1 MATTLLP
8 FGGVAYP
15 CEPVPRYR
23 LAMPTDSRPQP
34 RDDAYDAVV
43 VGSGLG
49 GVSTAALLAKH
60 GYKTLVLE
68 QGEGAGGLAHAF
80 KRGEY
85 TFDSA
90 IRVLAEGEMIEGLLA
105 YLDVADECELIHID
119 HLYRAQFPDGESIF
133 APVGLEEFMEAHIRL
148 FPAEEE
154 GIRSFFGL
162 RRQMFLET
170 ARMPMQVDARQL
182 GSAMEMAPTLF
193 KYRTATLKD
202 VLDEHLHDPKL
213 KAMASALW
221 PYMGTEPTR
230 LSFFAYSQFIGVLVD
245 GPYYCQGTFQSLV
258 DAFVTALQRN
268 GGELVV
274 KTPVTRIV
282 VEDGRVT
289 GVEIEGGRRIS
300 APIVVSNA
308 DARHTFE
315 DLIGID
321 KIPTPFAKRLQRLKP
336 SASACVLYGATTH
349 DLLQYEPAHE
359 TFIYKHWDHDDTWRD
374 VLAGRPA
381 GMSMSIMTML
391 DPTLAPKSEH
401 IIIITAVAPYEIGRP
416 WDEYRDEYMDSLLAE
431 FETTIPNLREHL
443 SFWIGGTPLDIERF
457 TRNHNGATYGW
468 ELIPPQIGSKRLGH
482 AGPIGGLY
490 LAGHWTEEGPASFR
504 VILSGIN
511 TATKILA
518 DSGSAETIPSFK
530 PSDIPGL
537 AL

>member
-1 MATTLLP
+1 MA
-8 FGGVAYP
+8 
-15 CEPVPRYR
+15 
-23 LAMPTDSRPQP
+23 DP

-49 GVSTAALLAKH
+49 GVSAAALLAKH

-80 KRGEY
+80 ERDGY
-85 TFDSA
+85 RFDSA
-90 IRVLAEGEMIEGLLA
+90 IRVLAEGEMVEGLLE
-105 YLDVADECELIHID
+105 YLGILDECKLLQID

-133 APVGLEEFMEAHIRL
+133 APVGLDELMEAHIRL
-148 FPAEEE
+148 FPQEEE
-154 GIRSFFGL
+154 GIRTFFGL

-170 ARMPMQVDARQL
+170 AQMPMQVDMRQL
-182 GSAMEMAPTLF
+182 GSAMEAAPTLF
-193 KYRTATLKD
+193 KYRTATLQS

-213 KAMASALW
+213 KAMACALW

-258 DAFVTALQRN
+258 DAFVTALERN

-274 KTPVTRIV
+274 KAPVTRIL
-282 VEDGRVT
+282 VEDGRIS
-289 GVEIEGGRRIS
+289 GVEIEGGRTIK
-300 APIVVSNA
+300 AALVVSNA

-315 DLIGID
+315 DLIGVD
-321 KIPTPFAKRLQRLKP
+321 HLPTSYVRRLQRLKP

-349 DLLQYEPAHE
+349 DVLQYEPAHE

-374 VLAGRPA
+374 VLAGKPA

-391 DPTLAPKSEH
+391 DPDLAPKGEH
-401 IIIITAVAPYEIGRP
+401 TIIITAVAPYDIGRN
-416 WDEYRDEYMDSLLAE
+416 WTEYRDEYMDALLAE
-431 FETTIPNLREHL
+431 FETVIPDLRQHL
-443 SFWIGGTPLDIERF
+443 SFWIGGTPLDIERY
-457 TRNHNGATYGW
+457 TRNYEGATYGW
-468 ELIPPQIGSKRLGH
+468 ELTPPQIGSKRLGH
-482 AGPIGGLY
+482 ATPLEGLY
-490 LAGHWTEEGPASFR
+490 LVGHWTEEGPASFR

-511 TATKILA
+511 TASKILA
-518 DSGSAETIPSFK
+518 DSGSADTIPSFK
-530 PSDIPGL
+530 PADIPGL

>member
-1 MATTLLP
+1 VSSDLAT
-8 FGGVAYP
+8 
-15 CEPVPRYR
+15 EPRE
-23 LAMPTDSRPQP
+23 DS
-34 RDDAYDAVV
+34 YDAIV

-49 GVSTAALLAKH
+49 GVSAAALIAKH

-68 QGEGAGGLAHAF
+68 QGDGAGGLAHAF
-80 KRGEY
+80 SRDGY

-90 IRVLAEGEMIEGLLA
+90 IRVLAEGEMVEGLLG
-105 YLDVADECELIHID
+105 YLGVLDECNLLHID

-133 APVGLEEFMEAHIRL
+133 APVGLEEFMEAHVRL
-148 FPAEEE
+148 FPQEEE
-154 GIRSFFGL
+154 GIRTFFGL

-170 ARMPMQVDARQL
+170 ASMPMQLDPRQL
-182 GSAMEMAPTLF
+182 GSAMEAAPTLF
-193 KYRTATLKD
+193 KYRTATLGA
-202 VLDEHLHDPKL
+202 VLDEYLHDPKL

-245 GPYYCQGTFQSLV
+245 GPYYCEGTFQSLV
-258 DAFVTALQRN
+258 DAFVTALERN

-274 KTPVTRIV
+274 KSPVTRIV
-282 VEDGRVT
+282 LEDGRVA
-289 GVEIEGGRRIS
+289 GVEIEGGRRIA
-300 APIVVSNA
+300 APLVVSNA
-308 DARHTFE
+308 DALHTFE
-315 DLIGID
+315 DMIGLD
-321 KIPTPFAKRLQRLKP
+321 QLPTSYARRLKRLKP

-349 DLLQYEPAHE
+349 DVLQYKPAHE

-374 VLAGRPA
+374 VLAGKPA

-391 DPTLAPKSEH
+391 DPNLAPSGEH
-401 IIIITAVAPYEIGRP
+401 TIIITAVAPWDIGRD
-416 WDEYRDEYMDSLLAE
+416 WKTYRDEYMDSLLAE
-431 FETTIPNLREHL
+431 FETVIPDLRSHL
-443 SFWIGGTPLDIERF
+443 SFFIGGTPPDIERF
-457 TRNHNGATYGW
+457 TRNHEGATYGW

-482 AGPIGGLY
+482 DTPVDGLY
-490 LAGHWTEEGPASFR
+490 LTGHWTEEGPASFR

-518 DSGSAETIPSFK
+518 DSGSADTIPSFK

>member
-1 MATTLLP
+1 
-8 FGGVAYP
+8 VAGEYGL
-15 CEPVPRYR
+15 E
-23 LAMPTDSRPQP
+23 P
-34 RDDAYDAVV
+34 RDDRYDAIVI
-43 VGSGLG
+43 GSGLG
-49 GVSTAALLAKH
+49 GVSSAALLAKH

-68 QGEGAGGLAHAF
+68 QGEGTGGLAHAF
-80 KRGEY
+80 SRGEY

-90 IRVLAEGEMIEGLLA
+90 IRVLAEGEMVEGLLN
-105 YLDVADECELIHID
+105 YLDVADECKLLHID

-133 APVGLEEFMEAHIRL
+133 APVGLEEFMEARIRL
-148 FPAEEE
+148 FPGEAE
-154 GIRSFFGL
+154 GIRNFFGL

-213 KAMASALW
+213 KAMACALW
-221 PYMGTEPTR
+221 PYMGTEPSR

-245 GPYYCQGTFQSLV
+245 GPYYCQGTFQNLV
-258 DAFVTALQRN
+258 DAFATALERN

-274 KTPVTRIV
+274 KSPVTRIV
-282 VEDGRVT
+282 VEDGRVC
-289 GVEIEGGRRIS
+289 GVEIASGRRVD

-308 DARHTFE
+308 DALHTFQ
-315 DLIGID
+315 DMIGVEHV
-321 KIPTPFAKRLQRLKP
+321 PTSFAKRLQRLKP

-349 DLLQYEPAHE
+349 DVLQYEPAHE
-359 TFIYKHWDHDDTWRD
+359 TFVYKHWDHDDTWRD
-374 VLAGRPA
+374 VQAGKPA

-391 DPTLAPKSEH
+391 DPDLAPRDEH
-401 IIIITAVAPYEIGRP
+401 IIIITAVAPYDIGRD
-416 WDEYRDEYMDSLLAE
+416 WGAYRDEYMDGLLAE
-431 FETTIPNLREHL
+431 FEPTIPNLREHL
-443 SFWIGGTPLDIERF
+443 SFWIGGTPVDIERF
-457 TRNHNGATYGW
+457 TRNYQGATYGW
-468 ELIPPQIGSKRLGH
+468 ELVPSQIGSKRLGH
-482 AGPIGGLY
+482 AAPVDGLY
-490 LAGHWTEEGPASFR
+490 LVGHWTEEGPASFR

-518 DSGSAETIPSFK
+518 DSGSQDTIPSFK